1 MVLVYI
7 VVMPGLVPGIYGLD
21 KDMDGRDLRRE
32 AGASR
37 LLPGHDR
44 RE

>member
-7 VVMPGLVPGIYGLD
+7 VVMPGLVPGIHALD
-21 KDMDGRDLRRE
+21 KDVDGRDLRRE

-37 LLPGHDR
+37 LLPGHEG